1 MFWFLSVRH
10 VVDSFTSQNVLAPKG
25 PSSVAKKGTKQIMQ
39 DEKHSRRNSGG
50 ANFQAPNS
58 FVKNGPVSQILCGI

>member
-1 MFWFLSVRH
+1 MFWP
-10 VVDSFTSQNVLAPKG
+10 QKG
-25 PSSVAKKGTKQIMQ
+25 LLQLQKGTKQIMQ
-39 DEKHSRRNSGG
+39 DEKHSRINSGG